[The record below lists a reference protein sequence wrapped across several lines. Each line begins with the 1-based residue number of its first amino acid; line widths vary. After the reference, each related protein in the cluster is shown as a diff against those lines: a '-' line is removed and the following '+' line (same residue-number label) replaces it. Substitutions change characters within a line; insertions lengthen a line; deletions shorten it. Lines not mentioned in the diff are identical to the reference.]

1 MANTLGRATRRALA
15 RIGRSS
21 VLLGPLFLPLG
32 CGSSTRDARPS
43 VILVS
48 IDTLRADHVGTYGY
62 GRDTTPFLD
71 GWAKQAIVFEH
82 AFTPCAW
89 TLVAHMTMLT
99 GLYPDQHGVV
109 KEDLALAP
117 EIPLLAERMKAAG
130 YQTVGLYHPC
140 WIHERHGF
148 GRGFDV
154 FRGHKDAEE
163 AEQHLREELAR
174 RDHDRP
180 LFLFVHLYD
189 VHNEFTNDG
198 HEFLYPSPAPYQDM
212 FREPSMPDLPS
223 LPPDKL
229 WETKGLLSEAELR
242 TLVAYYD
249 GGIRY
254 VDAKLERWF
263 ALLKEQG
270 WL

>member
-21 VLLGPLFLPLG
+21 ALLAPLLLPLG

-71 GWAKQAIVFEH
+71 RWAKEGVVFEH

-99 GLYPDQHGVV
+99 GLYPEQHGVV

-117 EIPLLAERMKAAG
+117 EIPLLAERLKGAG
-130 YQTVGLYHPC
+130 YQTVGLYRSSWVHA
-140 WIHERHGF
+140 RHGF
-148 GRGFDV
+148 ARGFDV
-154 FRGHKDAEE
+154 FRAHAHAEE
-163 AEQHLREELAR
+163 AGQHLREELAR
-174 RDHDRP
+174 VTHDRP

-189 VHNEFTNDG
+189 VHNETTG
-198 HEFLYPSPAPYQDM
+198 QEVEWIYPSPAPFQGM
-212 FREPSMPDLPS
+212 FLDDSMAPLPHLAAEKIWAS
-223 LPPDKL
+223 
-229 WETKGLLSEAELR
+229 KGLLSEAQLR
-242 TLVAYYD
+242 TLGALYD
-249 GGIRY
+249 GGIRH
-254 VDAKLERWF
+254 VDARLE
-263 ALLKEQG
+263 E
-270 WL
+270 